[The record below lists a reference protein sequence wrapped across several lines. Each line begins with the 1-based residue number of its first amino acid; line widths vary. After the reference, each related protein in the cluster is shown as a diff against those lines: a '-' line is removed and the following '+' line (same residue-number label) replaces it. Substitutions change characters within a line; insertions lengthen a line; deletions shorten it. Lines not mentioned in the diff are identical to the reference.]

1 MTEEYHFTPEE
12 QKLIDDAVEEAS
24 SSWVRQ
30 NTVAETEKEFR
41 KDVVD
46 VLINDKG
53 APISKTLFNDLVK
66 ERYENRSSEM
76 AERHENVVALN
87 EMLRNNN
94 ND

>member
-12 QKLIDDAVEEAS
+12 KKIIDDAVEEAS

-41 KDVVD
+41 KSVID
-46 VLINDKG
+46 VLINEKS

-66 ERYENRSSEM
+66 ERYESRSSEM

-87 EMLRNNN
+87 EMLQNSGDN
-94 ND
+94 